1 MKKIM
6 KTLLILIAV
15 ALIVIVAI
23 RTLQERRARNAQTPP
38 ATIYPVVV
46 NAFVPKVSNVTLTLP
61 YLALSMNESDVKVS
75 SRIAARIEKIKKSGT
90 HVEKGEVVATLDTTD
105 LLAKIRAKK
114 VALLNMERSHKRTE
128 DLFKVK
134 GASIEQLQK
143 EQSAIAGMKA
153 ELDVLKNQLGYATLT
168 SPVTGTVS
176 KAFAAEGDMAMPGK
190 PLLQVSANS
199 NFSLLV
205 RVPQDLKPKAVLFE
219 GKRYALYNLKTTF
232 HGLNEYKAFVDEQ
245 NLTAGDRLEVDV
257 VVFENAAALLPFD
270 TILNRDGKS
279 YVLLIEKEHAVPQ
292 EVHIVQSAEQGI
304 VTKEDLAG
312 KKLVK
317 AKPDILLRLLS
328 GYRLKIE
335 E

>member
-1 MKKIM
+1 MKKIL
-6 KTLLILIAV
+6 KTVLILIAV
-15 ALIVIVAI
+15 AALVVVSI
-23 RTLQERRARNAQTPP
+23 RTLKERRARNAQTPP
-38 ATIYPVVV
+38 ATIYPIMVKK
-46 NAFVPKVSNVTLTLP
+46 FTPEVSNVTLTLP
-61 YLALSMNESDVKVS
+61 YLALSMNESDVKIS

-90 HVEKGEVVATLDTTD
+90 HVKKGEMVATLDTTD

-114 VALLNMERSHKRTE
+114 VALLNMQRSHKRTE

-153 ELDVLKNQLGYATLT
+153 ELEVLKNQLEYATLT

-176 KAFAAEGDMAMPGK
+176 KAFAAPGDMAMPGK

-205 RVPQDLKPKAVLFE
+205 RVPQDLKPKAVLFD
-219 GKRYALYNLKTTF
+219 GKHYALHNLQTTF
-232 HGLNEYKAFVDEQ
+232 HGLNEYKAFVDER

-257 VVFENAAALLPFD
+257 VVFEKAAALLPFD
-270 TILNRDGKS
+270 TILNRNGKS
-279 YVLLIEKEHAVPQ
+279 YVLLMEKEHAVPK
-292 EVHIVQSAEQGI
+292 EVHIVQSAEQGA
-304 VTKEDLAG
+304 VVKENLAG
-312 KKLVK
+312 KKLVE

-328 GYRLKIE
+328 GYRLKSE